1 MAVNKQQALAGLP
14 VFQHQAFGDF
24 QAGEQRLI
32 AAVAVAIVA
41 RALAGVGFSPL
52 DNVVVA
58 VNHVQPAGLIEFGQ
72 QLKGVGVGL
81 NDGLLISIFPQLVSI
96 SQFDIGEALVV
107 IMLQRAEKQILI
119 GQKIIA
125 VVSLSPM
132 AIAHDNKL

>member
-1 MAVNKQQALAGLP
+1 MDANAGKQGHTAAGGIT
-14 VFQHQAFGDF
+14 VI
-24 QAGEQRLI
+24 I
-32 AAVAVAIVA
+32 AAM
-41 RALAGVGFSPL
+41 LFGEGFPAFHH
-52 DNVVVA
+52 VVVPIQHIQTVFPIKLGHHPEGIA
-58 VNHVQPAGLIEFGQ
+58 VGG
-72 QLKGVGVGL
+72 
-81 NDGLLISIFPQLVSI
+81 NDGAHPAVFPQLVPV